1 MGLNVNGGPDMTRLA
16 TNLLNAT
23 GLYLGLVAP
32 HPRQLS
38 TLANGGALPRPA
50 GMPSAFRRR

>member
-1 MGLNVNGGPDMTRLA
+1 MTRLA

-32 HPRQLS
+32 HPRQL
-38 TLANGGALPRPA
+38 TALAHRGGLPRPE
-50 GMPSAFRRR
+50 GLPSTFRRH